1 MYQSGICISPL
12 GLVLVFVLTF
22 FCLMT
27 CKNARL
33 DDSKLNKA
41 I

>member
-27 CKNARL
+27 CKNARQ
-33 DDSKLNKA
+33 DDSKLNRA